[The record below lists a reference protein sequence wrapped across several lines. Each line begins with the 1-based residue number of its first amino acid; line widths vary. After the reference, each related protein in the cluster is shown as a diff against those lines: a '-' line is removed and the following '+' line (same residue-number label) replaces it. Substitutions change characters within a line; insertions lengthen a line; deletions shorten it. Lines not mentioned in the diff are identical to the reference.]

1 MELDCL
7 GIFLPILTLGA
18 LIGAIF
24 GTFLAQS
31 IGLDPI
37 YIKNFVIVA
46 MAGYFTAI
54 GKGSFNCY
62 YFSNRDGWI
71 NQSPNAVRTS

>member
-1 MELDCL
+1 MISYGAGLPG

-46 MAGYFTAI
+46 MAGYFY
-54 GKGSFNCY
+54 SD
-62 YFSNRDGWI
+62 R
-71 NQSPNAVRTS
+71 